1 MVPTF
6 DLNTRWPR
14 FQAQPYLRLVR
25 ASALYDLLLTTGFAT
40 PWTLAWLLPQ
50 LSALNQALGGQAFP
64 AFGPLQALF
73 CHLMGSLVTVWSLLR
88 LWRPQI
94 HLGRFD
100 AAARALF
107 SLWMAHA
114 WWQTQAPLLL
124 LFLGPELLWGLAQA
138 WPLRPAQPE
147 SQ

>member
-1 MVPTF
+1 MLPSLA
-6 DLNTRWPR
+6 LNTFWPR
-14 FQAQPYLRLVR
+14 FHPRHYLRLVR
-25 ASALYDLLLTTGFAT
+25 ASALYDLLLTIGFAT
-40 PWTLAWLLPQ
+40 PWTLAALLPQ

-64 AFGPLQALF
+64 AFGPLHALF
-73 CHLMGSLVTVWSLLR
+73 CHLMGSLVTVWALLR
-88 LWRPQI
+88 LRRPQR

-138 WPLRPAQPE
+138 WPIRQLDR
-147 SQ
+147 

>member
-1 MVPTF
+1 MFPSSVLSIT
-6 DLNTRWPR
+6 WPR
-14 FQAQPYLRLVR
+14 FHPSRYLHLVR
-25 ASALYDLLLTTGFAT
+25 ASGLYDLLLTVGFAT

-64 AFGPLQALF
+64 AFEPLHALF
-73 CHLMGSLVTVWSLLR
+73 CQLMGSLVTVWSLLR

-107 SLWMAHA
+107 SLWMALA

-124 LFLGPELLWGLAQA
+124 VFLLPEMLWGLSQA
-138 WPLRPAQPE
+138 WPIRSADQ
-147 SQ
+147 